1 MVEGQ
6 NFLKVKRYFI
16 LIFFFLIFSTS
27 SFSQNFKFQKI
38 VKLNEPWGSSFIN
51 DNELIITEK
60 SGKIKILDINTQ
72 KIYDIEHNLNYLEHG
87 QGGLLD
93 ILYKDNFVYISY
105 SENRGDWKS
114 STSIAKAELKKN
126 KLNFKNIFQAEPPI
140 DSGYHFG
147 SRLAIKDN
155 YLFAS
160 VGERGKGMIA
170 QDPTKH
176 PGSIIR
182 IHLDG
187 SIPNDNPKFENKPDW
202 LPEIYQIGIRNPQG
216 LTLSPFD
223 GKIYMSNH
231 GAKGGTRA

>member
-105 SENRGDWKS
+105 S
-114 STSIAKAELKKN
+114 
-126 KLNFKNIFQAEPPI
+126 
-140 DSGYHFG
+140 
-147 SRLAIKDN
+147 
-155 YLFAS
+155 
-160 VGERGKGMIA
+160 V
-170 QDPTKH
+170 
-176 PGSIIR
+176 
-182 IHLDG
+182 
-187 SIPNDNPKFENKPDW
+187 
-202 LPEIYQIGIRNPQG
+202 
-216 LTLSPFD
+216 
-223 GKIYMSNH
+223 
-231 GAKGGTRA
+231 